1 MNFYDNLWKITILI
15 ILIYIIYTIYELKM
29 EIKNSFLYD
38 RLDKSIVYKNCNY
51 NNLEEE
57 EEERELSIEEILE
70 KDIMKN
76 DNDLQSISD
85 ISIQSIHSEDLK
97 TKNLKELKSFAKTL
111 NINISKKKKDDIIN
125 DILIYCNK

>member
-1 MNFYDNLWKITILI
+1 MNFYDNIWKISILL

-29 EIKNSFLYD
+29 EIKNNLFYD
-38 RLDKSIVYKNCNY
+38 KLNKNIVYKNYYEENNN
-51 NNLEEE
+51 NNLE

-70 KDIMKN
+70 DN
-76 DNDLQSISD
+76 NDLQSISD
-85 ISIQSIHSEDLK
+85 ISIQSINSQDLK
-97 TKNLKELKSFAKTL
+97 NKNLKELKSFAKTL

>member
-1 MNFYDNLWKITILI
+1 MNFYDNIWKISILL

-29 EIKNSFLYD
+29 EIKNNLFYD
-38 RLDKSIVYKNCNY
+38 KLDKNIVYKNYYEENNN
-51 NNLEEE
+51 NNLE

-70 KDIMKN
+70 DN
-76 DNDLQSISD
+76 NDLQSISD
-85 ISIQSIHSEDLK
+85 ISIQSINSQDLK
-97 TKNLKELKSFAKTL
+97 NKNLKELKSFAKTL